1 MEPDRRSDR
10 RCNIDSD
17 EIQVSVLSSLSSG
30 KTHSVKDISK
40 GGLAIEYS
48 PAEDKLSQSE
58 LVDIIAVDFDRF
70 YLTKIACKTVY
81 DIATLMHGRS
91 FTGGE
96 MRIRGLKFVE
106 LTKEQDEKL
115 DNLLKRC
122 FERSDK

>member
-1 MEPDRRSDR
+1 MEQDRRSDR

-17 EIQVSVLSSLSSG
+17 EIQVSVLSSR
-30 KTHSVKDISK
+30 KIHFVKDISK

-48 PAEDKLSQSE
+48 PAEDKLAESE
-58 LVDIIAVDFDRF
+58 LVDIIAIDFDRF
-70 YLTKIACKTVY
+70 YLPKIACKTVY

-106 LTKEQDEKL
+106 LAKEQDEKL
-115 DNLLKRC
+115 DDLLRRC
-122 FERSDK
+122 FERSEK